1 MSGNDSADDPASGRA
16 VVLGGGGLTGLAW
29 LHGVL
34 EELPEVLGDA
44 ERVIG
49 TSAGALLATRLL
61 AGGDADGLRDH
72 IWELA
77 DVHVGSIAG
86 LQLLAAQLWPSRRH
100 ALRWLGRRAGRPAAL
115 SEPEFV
121 GLVARAI
128 GTTRWPSSLIV
139 VAVDA
144 VAGRPAY
151 FTPRSQVELARAVAA
166 SCALPG
172 VLPAVTIEGRP
183 FLDGGLR
190 TPVNADLASGCGRV
204 LILAPQGRSVR
215 GVRRPGNQAARLRA
229 DGAEVV
235 LIADDHPGLDAMSEA
250 GLAGARERGRYAG
263 RKAAA
268 AVRELYVSGVRVR
281 GRDAGSATAGGR

>member
-1 MSGNDSADDPASGRA
+1 MSGNGSADDPTPDRA
-16 VVLGGGGLTGLAW
+16 VVLGGGGLTGMAW
-29 LHGVL
+29 LRGVL
-34 EELPEVLGDA
+34 EELPDVLGGA

-61 AGGDADGLRDH
+61 AGGDAEGLRDH
-72 IWELA
+72 IAELA
-77 DVHVGSIAG
+77 GVRVGTAAG
-86 LQLLAAQLWPSRRH
+86 LRLLAAQLWPSRRH
-100 ALRWLGRRAGRPAAL
+100 ALRWLGRGAGRPVAL
-115 SEPEFV
+115 GEAEFV
-121 GLVARAI
+121 DLVARAI
-128 GTTRWPSSLIV
+128 GTTSWPAALIV

-151 FTPRSQVELARAVAA
+151 FTPRSQVEPARAVAA

-190 TPVNADLASGCGRV
+190 SPANADLASGCGRV

-215 GVRRPGNQAARLRA
+215 GVRRPGHQAARLRA

-235 LIADDHPGLDAMSEA
+235 PIADDRPGLDAMSEA

-268 AVRELYVSGVRVR
+268 AVRELWH
-281 GRDAGSATAGGR
+281 